1 MPTSIAIVTCRVA
14 LAAWLASV
22 GGYSHSQSAELPLPS
37 ARSEPHEALAFY
49 EGTWTIPDKKHKRY
63 RETCSW
69 LAKGR
74 RHIVCRARNET
85 ANGPVES
92 LGVYSY
98 DKTAGEYLYHGFGSR
113 GGVSTE
119 RGQRIPNGF
128 HFTSERGTG
137 ADRVRTRFTIVEAA
151 QGRVNTV
158 SETAK
163 ADGPWVLDERLE
175 YLRTRP

>member
-1 MPTSIAIVTCRVA
+1 MSLRITISISRVA
-14 LAAWLASV
+14 LVACLTAV
-22 GGYSHSQSAELPLPS
+22 SACANAQLVNPRSPS
-37 ARSEPHEALAFY
+37 ERSDPHEALAFY
-49 EGTWTIPDKKHKRY
+49 EGTWTIVGKGHEGY

-69 LAKGR
+69 LAEGR
-74 RHIVCRARNET
+74 RHIVCRSRVQT
-85 ANGPVES
+85 ANGPRES

-98 DKTAGEYLYHGFGSR
+98 DESIGEYLYHGFGAS
-113 GGVSTE
+113 GTVFIE
-119 RGQRIPNGF
+119 RGQRVPSGF

-137 ADRVRTRFTIVEAA
+137 ANRVRTRFTIVDAE

-163 ADGPWVLDERLE
+163 ADGPWVVEERLE